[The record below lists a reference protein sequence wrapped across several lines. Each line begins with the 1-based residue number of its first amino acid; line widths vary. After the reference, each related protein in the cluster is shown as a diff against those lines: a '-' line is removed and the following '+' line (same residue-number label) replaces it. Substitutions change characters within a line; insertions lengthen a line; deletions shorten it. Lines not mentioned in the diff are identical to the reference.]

1 MAEHARDLQLAR
13 RVLAGDRD
21 AFDGFFRQHFPRLYR
36 FVLLRV
42 ERDADAAQ
50 DLCQQVLER
59 AIRRLAAFRGEAS
72 LLTWLCQIARHEI
85 ADYWEHCAR
94 DRHRHLSYDQDDLL
108 RHALESL
115 EVEASAAPE
124 ALREQSDLHLLVQ
137 SVLDHLPGRYGDAL
151 EWKYVEGLAGEE
163 IAARLGLTAEAAHSM
178 LARARR
184 AFRVEF
190 QAVVQELGYE
200 R

>member
-1 MAEHARDLQLAR
+1 MAEHARDLALAR
-13 RVLAGDRD
+13 RVVAGDRS
-21 AFDGFFRQHFPRLYR
+21 AFDGFFKQHFPRLYR

-42 ERDADAAQ
+42 ERDADTAQ
-50 DLCQQVLER
+50 DLCQQVFER
-59 AIRRLAAFRGEAS
+59 ALRRLAAYRGEAS

-85 ADYWEHCAR
+85 ADHWERHAR
-94 DRHRHLSYDQDDLL
+94 DRHRHVSYDQDDLL

-115 EVEASAAPE
+115 EAEAGASPE
-124 ALREQSDLHLLVQ
+124 AQREQRDLHLLVQ
-137 SVLDHLPGRYGDAL
+137 SVLDHLPERYGDAL

-163 IAARLGLTAEAAHSM
+163 IAARLGLTGEAAHSL

-190 QAVVQELGYE
+190 EAVVQELGYE